1 MKENVSY
8 ARILSKQKLMDILL
22 EQDEEGILDTF
33 DFYTLQHKA
42 ITFVKD
48 RQEDIEEALLL
59 EEEEHPTDTAE
70 THLLAALKPILDD
83 LMHEIHQ
90 QREYLMTLPADGLFY
105 LKKRAMLLSFV
116 RPIERT
122 EAYHDLREEVTAT
135 FFALPPLV
143 ASFRQDARAGEA
155 LFLGLVEAQKA
166 MHALEDRIFVTRF
179 LPDTQKEAF
188 LACLLGGTQKDF
200 LVLRQG
206 RTPKNLDALLKDL
219 PVLKQFLQAAQNIP
233 YPRAGE
239 VISEESHKAL
249 CRTLLD
255 VVSTSCTLVST
266 YGFMAYL
273 EPLVEPLSLT
283 STLAARAEA
292 SSV

>member
-1 MKENVSY
+1 MNGILDHTPC
-8 ARILSKQKLMDILL
+8 ILSKQRLMDLLL

-33 DFYTLQHKA
+33 DFYTLQKEA
-42 ITFVKD
+42 IAFLKD
-48 RQEDIEEALLL
+48 RQEDIEEAFLL
-59 EEEEHPTDTAE
+59 EEEDHPTDAAE
-70 THLLAALKPILDD
+70 THLLAALKPVLED

-90 QREYLMTLPADGLFY
+90 QHEYLMTLPADGLFY

-122 EAYHDLREEVTAT
+122 EAYQALREEVTAT
-135 FFALPPLV
+135 FFALPMLV
-143 ASFRQDARAGEA
+143 ASFRQDRRAGDA
-155 LFLGLVEAQKA
+155 LEKGFLQAQKD
-166 MHALEDRIFVTRF
+166 MHALEDRIFVTGF

-200 LVLRQG
+200 LLLRQG
-206 RTPKNLDALLKDL
+206 RFPKDIDALIHDL
-219 PVLKQFLQAAQNIP
+219 SVFKQFLQAARDIP
-233 YPRAGE
+233 YPRANE
-239 VISEESHKAL
+239 VISKDKHKAI

-255 VVSTSCTLVST
+255 VVSTSCTLVDT

-273 EPLVEPLSLT
+273 EPLIEPLSLVT
-283 STLAARAEA
+283 FVARADA